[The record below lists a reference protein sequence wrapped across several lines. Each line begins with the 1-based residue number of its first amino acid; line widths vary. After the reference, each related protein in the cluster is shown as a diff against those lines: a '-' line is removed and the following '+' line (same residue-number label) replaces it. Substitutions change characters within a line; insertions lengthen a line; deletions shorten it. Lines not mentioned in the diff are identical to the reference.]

1 MNKLKLKEWLLKNC
15 ENQRINRYIGSN
27 KYIKTFYYYCDKELN
42 IINSRAS
49 AIWLRDIVSIGKER
63 AIKIGKKI
71 VNRERVS
78 KYYLEA
84 EWYLEAEGYIG
95 YLMHGSFLMD
105 NE

>member
-1 MNKLKLKEWLLKNC
+1 MSKLELKEWLLKNC
-15 ENQRINRYIGSN
+15 ENPKINSYIGSN

-42 IINSRAS
+42 IVNTRDS

-71 VNRERVS
+71 VNRERGS
-78 KYYLEA
+78 EYYLEV
-84 EWYLEAEGYIG
+84 EGYIG
-95 YLMHGSFLMD
+95 YLMHSSFLMD

>member
-1 MNKLKLKEWLLKNC
+1 MNKLELKEWLLKNC
-15 ENQRINRYIGSN
+15 ENQRINSYIGSN
-27 KYIKTFYYYCDKELN
+27 KYIKAFYYYCDKELN
-42 IINSRAS
+42 IINTRAS

-71 VNRERVS
+71 VNRETDS
-78 KYYLEA
+78 EY
-84 EWYLEAEGYIG
+84 YLEAEGYIG